1 MKISIQSLHF
11 TSNQQL
17 NDFVADKTNKLATI
31 YKKIESAD
39 VTLKLDNSE
48 DADNK
53 VCEIRL
59 AVPGNDLFAKRQSS
73 SFEVALIE
81 VVNAL
86 ESQLRKIK

>member
-1 MKISIQSLHF
+1 MKITIQSLHF

-17 NDFVADKTNKLATI
+17 NDFVADKTNKLAAI

-39 VTLKLDNSE
+39 VTLKLDKSE

-73 SFEVALIE
+73 SFEVALTE
-81 VVNAL
+81 VVSAL